1 MPPSTTPP
9 LSRRDEIGKA
19 PASGGSFLAGGGWLL
34 PMSIGATYLLVL
46 SNRSVQPPPY
56 SSEPYII
63 TAGVGLG
70 VIGAAM
76 LGMGIHRSLL
86 LRKWGVR
93 HRVIPTAQG
102 SALLTSGTL
111 ALLFGLSILIPAVT
125 ERSTPA
131 IAVGTVMIASAPIQL
146 GIGVMQARRYQR
158 TGGWRATQ
166 YTLRPGGLEIR
177 F

>member
-1 MPPSTTPP
+1 
-9 LSRRDEIGKA
+9 
-19 PASGGSFLAGGGWLL
+19 
-34 PMSIGATYLLVL
+34 
-46 SNRSVQPPPY
+46 
-56 SSEPYII
+56 
-63 TAGVGLG
+63 
-70 VIGAAM
+70 M

-86 LRKWGVR
+86 LRKWAVR

-111 ALLFGLSILIPAVT
+111 ALLFGLSILIPGAT
-125 ERSTPA
+125 EKSNPA